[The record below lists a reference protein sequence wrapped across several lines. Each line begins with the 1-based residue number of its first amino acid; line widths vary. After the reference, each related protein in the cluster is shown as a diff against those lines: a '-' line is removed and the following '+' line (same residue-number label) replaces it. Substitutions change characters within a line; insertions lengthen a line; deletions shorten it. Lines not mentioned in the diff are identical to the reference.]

1 MHSTLVREIPGRGR
15 CIIAG
20 CDYSPGDLVLSEEPY
35 AMVVD
40 STYADVACSYC
51 CTLCSN
57 GSMYALSATS
67 QVRYCSEQCIT
78 DDHDIHSLEVPSISA
93 LEAAVVQGQG
103 LDAMRLVFRIASWRK
118 HEQQAK
124 AGSHNESISDI
135 IPLNGR

>member
-1 MHSTLVREIPGRGR
+1 M
-15 CIIAG
+15 
-20 CDYSPGDLVLSEEPY
+20 LSEEPY

-118 HEQQAK
+118 HEQQANS
-124 AGSHNESISDI
+124 ASHNESISDT